1 MSNRAPP
8 QRELPPWEPKT
19 RLGLQVAQGTITSLE
34 EIFQNGWKLKEGEIV
49 RALVPDIRDV
59 VINVGIVQKQTDAGE
74 MTRFAAIVA
83 IGNDAGWFGLGRGK
97 AHQMRLAIDK
107 GINEA
112 LLHTIPIKLGCGSWE
127 CKCGK
132 PHSIP
137 VKAVGKAGSVRVEI
151 YPGPRGLGLVAG
163 EKVKRLL
170 SLAGIK
176 DAWTKTYGATSTAS
190 SIANAV
196 YDAFKQT
203 HRFTTTT
210 G

>member
-1 MSNRAPP
+1 
-8 QRELPPWEPKT
+8 
-19 RLGLQVAQGTITSLE
+19 
-34 EIFQNGWKLKEGEIV
+34 
-49 RALVPDIRDV
+49 

-127 CKCGK
+127 CKCDK
-132 PHSIP
+132 FHSIP
-137 VKAVGKAGSVRVEI
+137 VKAVGKAGSVTVEI

-190 SIANAV
+190 SVANAV

>member
-1 MSNRAPP
+1 M
-8 QRELPPWEPKT
+8 
-19 RLGLQVAQGTITSLE
+19 
-34 EIFQNGWKLKEGEIV
+34 
-49 RALVPDIRDV
+49 
-59 VINVGIVQKQTDAGE
+59 INVGIVQKQTDAGE

-97 AHQMRLAIDK
+97 ARQMRSAIDK

-127 CKCGK
+127 CKCDK
-132 PHSIP
+132 LHSIP

-170 SLAGIK
+170 SLAGVK

-190 SIANAV
+190 SVANAV